1 MLVFIIVM
9 GMAALLALLGL
20 VFYCTKSPEKTVLYL
35 TGDYSG
41 LNATKVCRT
50 AGRRMLWW
58 AIALVPCAV
67 VGFWSMKW
75 SVYLAV
81 GILLVCVIYHA
92 LDFSQNRDRYRE

>member
-9 GMAALLALLGL
+9 GMAALLGL